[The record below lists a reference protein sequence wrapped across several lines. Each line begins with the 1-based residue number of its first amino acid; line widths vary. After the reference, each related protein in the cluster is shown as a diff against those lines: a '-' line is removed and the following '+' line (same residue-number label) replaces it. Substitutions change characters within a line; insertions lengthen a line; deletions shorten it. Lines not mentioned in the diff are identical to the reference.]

1 MNDLR
6 GYSSDIGQ
14 ELSSEKER
22 AGARTA
28 RSICGERCGVGLA
41 KVWGK
46 KIPTLESL
54 PMPLTIKNIENAK
67 SREKKY
73 KLADG
78 GGLCLVVQ
86 SWGGKF

>member
-1 MNDLR
+1 
-6 GYSSDIGQ
+6 
-14 ELSSEKER
+14 
-22 AGARTA
+22 
-28 RSICGERCGVGLA
+28 
-41 KVWGK
+41 VWGK

-86 SWGGKF
+86 PWGGKF